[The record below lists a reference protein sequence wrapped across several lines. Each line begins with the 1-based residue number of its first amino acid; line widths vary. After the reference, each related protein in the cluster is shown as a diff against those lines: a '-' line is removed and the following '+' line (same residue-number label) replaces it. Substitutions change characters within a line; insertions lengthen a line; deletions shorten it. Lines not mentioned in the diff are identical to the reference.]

1 MYFSR
6 IRVLGSQPDKL
17 MAIIK
22 SNDYDQHKLLW
33 KLFPDDPDANRDFLF
48 KRDEER
54 GFPQFYMVS
63 ARQPVFLEDI
73 LEIKTRTYQPKI
85 AIGDRLAFTLR
96 ANPIRTRKV
105 DDHSKKRKRDDV
117 VMLLKNKYKADGVS
131 IEEMPSKAELSQQ
144 AGEQWL
150 ESRAERC
157 GFELEAV
164 RADSY
169 QQHRF
174 TRKGREIRYSSLD
187 FQGSLSV
194 IDPEKF
200 TNSLISGIG
209 PAKAFG
215 CGLMLVRR
223 V

>member
-17 MAIIK
+17 MTIIK
-22 SNDYDQHKLLW
+22 SNDYDQHQLLW
-33 KLFPDDPDANRDFLF
+33 TLFPNEPDADRDFLF

-63 ARQPVFLEDI
+63 AREPISLAGI
-73 LEIKTRTYQPKI
+73 LDVKTKGYQPQI
-85 AIGDRLAFTLR
+85 ETGDRLAFTLR
-96 ANPIRTRKV
+96 ANPVRTRKV
-105 DDHSKKRKRDDV
+105 DDYSKKRKRDDV
-117 VMLLKNKYKADGVS
+117 VMLLKNKYKTDGVLAQNT
-131 IEEMPSKAELSQQ
+131 PSKAALSQE

-150 ESRAERC
+150 NSRAERC
-157 GFELEAV
+157 GFELEVV

-169 QQHRF
+169 IQHRF
-174 TRKGREIRYSSLD
+174 TRKSREIRYSSMD
-187 FQGSLSV
+187 FQGTLSV

-200 TNSLISGIG
+200 TYTLINGIG

-223 V
+223 S